1 MLIVCVLYI
10 QMQLCLAMS
19 LIKTQLHQDQLP
31 REVLM
36 SQALTLSLLA
46 ELQKVRETIPPTSA
60 YKRRLDRLDKMEAAI
75 INALRRDC

>member
-1 MLIVCVLYI
+1 
-10 QMQLCLAMS
+10 MS
-19 LIKTQLHQDQLP
+19 LIKTKIHQDQQP

-36 SQALTLSLLA
+36 SQSLTLSLLA

-60 YKRRLDRLDKMEAAI
+60 YQRRLDRLDKIETAI

>member
-1 MLIVCVLYI
+1 
-10 QMQLCLAMS
+10 MS

-60 YKRRLDRLDKMEAAI
+60 YQRRLDRLDKMEAAI
-75 INALRRDC
+75 VNALRREC